1 MKKEKKSMVTSI
13 RELIDLA
20 PYEILDNFPKRFDV
34 RFDDGK
40 VYELRKKRAFLSAF
54 FWRVF
59 KSFPDIPI
67 LYEHTFDSI
76 LKDRRLQSGDHAK
89 LGTRCFKS
97 IVDVVG
103 FVTPEQR
110 ERIAHEIQE
119 ATNDVY
125 NALRSRSGKHL
136 QTINLVDCIKLMFHP
151 RIWDATQNA
160 EASPKGIEKAY
171 AVIRD
176 VIDNDESVR
185 DNDMVKAVRSGSVKF
200 NQVCQSI
207 GLRGFPKEV
216 NGRIFKEMAR
226 SNYLFG
232 MLNLYEFAA
241 DSRGSAEHLMAT
253 ESPLQDSE
261 YFSRRLQL
269 QTCVVER
276 IAYED
281 CKTNRTIAWTIKPP
295 GLNASTGEHYAGDL
309 KFLVGKMYVCKNTGN
324 LLTIKG
330 DEAHLIGTTI
340 QMRSPL
346 TCEHPDPHAICM
358 VCFGKLA
365 NNHSRY
371 SNLGVACS
379 TTVVS
384 KISQKTLSTKH
395 FISSGQGSGIVF
407 DSMLSKFF
415 TRGPKNT
422 DYVLNKFIQECD
434 TKKFVVS
441 RDQALGLIDV
451 ENSEDISNFNPER
464 ITAFDQIRFI
474 AWTKTKQDIGEELDL
489 SQGGRMASM
498 SLPLLQYIKKYG
510 YETDEK
516 NNFVVDLKD
525 WPSDEVLFTL
535 PDIQVSFSQHG
546 NAIASV
552 VESKFKNMAERV
564 SDDAPFKVLTQ
575 LFEMVVSKLDV
586 NIATLETIVYA
597 LQQPCV
603 GNYSMSRGVENPIMG
618 IGKDLILNRSM
629 GTATAYQEWRDNF
642 INPKSYE
649 ADNKPDTMMDVF
661 LCPREVIEQFKRKKR
676 RSEHMV

>member
-1 MKKEKKSMVTSI
+1 MNREYHI
-13 RELIDLA
+13 RELTRLS
-20 PYEILDNFPKRFDV
+20 PYEILDQFPKRFDV
-34 RFDDGK
+34 RFDDDSVHQLK
-40 VYELRKKRAFLSAF
+40 RKRAFLSAY

-59 KSFPDIPI
+59 RHFPDIPI
-67 LYEHTFDSI
+67 LYAHTFDDVM
-76 LKDRRLQSGDHAK
+76 KDRSLQASDHAK
-89 LGTRCFKS
+89 LGTRCFQS
-97 IVDVVG
+97 IVDVVE

-110 ERIAHEIQE
+110 ETIAHEIQE

-125 NALRSRSGKHL
+125 NALRAHSGRHL
-136 QTINLVDCIKLMFHP
+136 QTINLIDCIKLMYHP

-160 EASPKGIEKAY
+160 EASPSGIEKAY
-171 AVIRD
+171 AVIKD
-176 VIDNDESVR
+176 VIDNDPSVR

-216 NGRIFKEMAR
+216 NGRIFKEMAH

-232 MLNLYEFAA
+232 MVNLYEFAA

-276 IAYED
+276 IAQED
-281 CKTNRTIAWTIKPP
+281 CQTNRTIAWFVKPP
-295 GLNASTGEHYAGDL
+295 GKNEATGESYPGDL
-309 KFLVGKMYVCKNTGN
+309 KFLVGKMYVCKNTGK

-330 DEAHLIGTTI
+330 NEKHLYNTTI
-340 QMRSPL
+340 QMRSAL
-346 TCEHPDPHAICM
+346 TCEHPDPHAICR

-371 SNLGVACS
+371 ANLGVVCS
-379 TTVVS
+379 TTMVS

-407 DSMLSKFF
+407 DTALSKFF
-415 TRGPKNT
+415 VRGPKNT
-422 DYVLNKFIQECD
+422 DFVFNKFFNECSV
-434 TKKFVVS
+434 KKVIVV

-464 ITAFDQIRFI
+464 ITAFDKIRLI
-474 AWTKTKQDIGEELDL
+474 AWTKTKQDVSEELDL
-489 SQGGRMASM
+489 SQGGRLASM
-498 SLPLLQYIKKYG
+498 SMPLLNYIREHG
-510 YETDEK
+510 YETDER
-516 NNFVVDLKD
+516 NNFVIDLKD
-525 WPSDEVLFTL
+525 WPDDQVVFTL

-552 VESKFKNMAERV
+552 VESKFKNMAERI
-564 SDDAPFKVLTQ
+564 SEDAPFKVLNQ
-575 LFEMVVSKLDV
+575 LFDMVVSKLDV
-586 NIATLETIVYA
+586 NIATLETIIYA

-603 GNYSMSRGVENPIMG
+603 GNYSMARGVENPIMG

-649 ADNKPDTMMDVF
+649 AKNKPDTMMDVF
-661 LCPREVIEQFKRKKR
+661 LCPREVIDEFKRKRTR
-676 RSEHMV
+676 RAHA